1 MTAILLIAALIVVFG
16 LVSGRLRGSP
26 VTAPI
31 FFVAAGLAMGAT
43 GIGAIDEAADHEAI
57 RVLAEATLVLV
68 LFTDAAR
75 INLAVLRREY
85 SLPLRLLGIGLPL
98 MILLGTGAAMLLFDE
113 FSLWQAALLAAV
125 LAPTDAALGA
135 AVVSDEEV
143 PVRIRQTLNV
153 ESGLNDGIVLPV
165 VLVLVALAGLS
176 NEDATTSGTT
186 TDWAQFAAAQ
196 VGWGVLAGIV
206 IGASGGWM
214 LQRASAAG
222 WVTSTYQRLAV
233 VGLAAAT
240 YAGAESLGGN
250 GFIAAFMAGLA
261 FGTVARRECRHV
273 DDFASREGELLT
285 IITFTVFA
293 AVVAGDQLADVE
305 WRAFALATA
314 SLLLVR
320 PLAVAIALAGTGL
333 RLESVLFLGWFGP
346 RGLASIL
353 FALLVVEQA
362 GVANSATIL
371 LIATTTVML
380 SVLAHGLS
388 AAPWARAFGAR
399 ASKLDAAAPE
409 QKDMGEHYLPSRHR
423 WSIHVPPR
431 NNQH

>member
-1 MTAILLIAALIVVFG
+1 MSAILLIAALIVLFG

-31 FFVAAGLAMGAT
+31 FFVTAGLAMGAT
-43 GIGAIDEAADHEAI
+43 GVGAIDEAADHEAI

-98 MILLGTGAAMLLFDE
+98 MILLGTGAGMLLFDE
-113 FSLWQAALLAAV
+113 FTMWQAALLAAV
-125 LAPTDAALGA
+125 LAPTDAALGV
-135 AVVSDEEV
+135 AVVSDERV

-165 VLVLVALAGLS
+165 VLVLVALAGQS
-176 NEDATTSGTT
+176 TPGTT

-196 VGWGVLAGIV
+196 VGWGVLAGIG
-206 IGASGGWM
+206 IGAGGGWF

-261 FGTVARRECRHV
+261 FGTVARRETRHV

-293 AVVAGDQLADVE
+293 AVVAGDQLADVD

-314 SLLLVR
+314 SLLLLR
-320 PLAVAIALAGTGL
+320 PLAVAIATAGTGL

-399 ASKLDAAAPE
+399 SSQLDAGAPE
-409 QKDMGEHYLPSRHR
+409 HQVVEEHHLPSRHR
-423 WSIHVPPR
+423 WNIHVPPGNLQR
-431 NNQH
+431 

>member
-1 MTAILLIAALIVVFG
+1 MIAALIVLFG
-16 LVSGRLRGSP
+16 LVSGRLRGTP
-26 VTAPI
+26 ITAPI

-85 SLPLRLLGIGLPL
+85 SLPLRLLGIGLPV
-98 MILLGTGAAMLLFDE
+98 MILLGTGVALLLFNE
-113 FSLWQAALLAAV
+113 FTVWQAALLAAI

-135 AVVSDEEV
+135 AVVSDEQV

-153 ESGLNDGIVLPV
+153 ESGLNDGIALPV
-165 VLVLVALAGLS
+165 VLVLVALAGQS
-176 NEDATTSGTT
+176 AQGTT

-196 VGWGVLAGIV
+196 VGWGVLAGIA
-206 IGASGGWM
+206 IGAGGGWL
-214 LQRASAAG
+214 LQRASSAG

-240 YAGAESLGGN
+240 YAGAEYVGGN

-293 AVVAGDQLADVE
+293 AVVAGDQLGEVE
-305 WRAFALATA
+305 WRAFALAMA

-320 PLAVAIALAGTGL
+320 PLAVAIALAGSGL

-362 GVANSATIL
+362 GIANAATIL
-371 LIATTTVML
+371 LVATTTVML

-399 ASKLDAAAPE
+399 ASQLDAGAPE
-409 QKDMGEHYLPSRHR
+409 HLGMGEHHLPSRHR
-423 WSIHVPPR
+423 WNIHAQQPGNLQR
-431 NNQH
+431 